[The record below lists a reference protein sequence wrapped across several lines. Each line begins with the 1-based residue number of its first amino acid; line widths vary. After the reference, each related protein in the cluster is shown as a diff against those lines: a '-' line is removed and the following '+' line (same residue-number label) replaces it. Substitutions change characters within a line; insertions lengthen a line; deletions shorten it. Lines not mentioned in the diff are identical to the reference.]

1 MTFASCPKKLILIIG
16 GGMGAQL
23 PPLGKHH
30 GRVGKHRFPW
40 LNWLGLSFAQQAE
53 ASPRSIDK
61 LLNFSRSQFTI
72 TTT

>member
-1 MTFASCPKKLILIIG
+1 
-16 GGMGAQL
+16 MGAQL